1 MRKLPPQLGI
11 GLPAA
16 AIAIAAMA
24 VSPLWSWS
32 WITGAALYALF
43 LSHYQNWR
51 GPLTQTEIDRFL
63 QSTQHETSLED
74 FRAFL
79 EADDGREFFMQNLI
93 KFADSK
99 VAHPE
104 TGEPT
109 APHKL
114 VESYSKPF
122 IKRLILR
129 GGHPMLLLQRN
140 GCDLD
145 SWGPTSETGV
155 NWRISNVMRYRSR
168 RDLVELASNSDFD
181 DIHRFKRKAIVETI
195 SYPSKMLMASF
206 AGPRALV
213 ALVLSLGAAL
223 TNIAIL
229 ALY

>member
-1 MRKLPPQLGI
+1 MTKLPPQFWI
-11 GLPAA
+11 GVPAV
-16 AIAIAAMA
+16 AIALAAMA
-24 VSPLWSWS
+24 LAPCWVWP
-32 WITGAALYALF
+32 WIGAAALYTLF

-51 GPLTQTEIDRFL
+51 GPLKQAEIDRFL
-63 QSTQHETSLED
+63 QSTQHETNLED

-122 IKRLILR
+122 IKGLILR

-140 GCDLD
+140 GSDLD

-155 NWRISNVMRYRSR
+155 NWGISNVMRYRSR
-168 RDLVELASNSDFD
+168 RDLVELASNTDFD
-181 DIHRFKRKAIVETI
+181 DIHRFKREAIVETI
-195 SYPSKMLMASF
+195 SYPTKMLMAGF

-223 TNIAIL
+223 ANIAIL